1 MAWPGPGAACQI
13 RPPTWPATWLR
24 MASVTCWYR
33 AAMDALDHPISDN
46 WRGLAQGQ
54 QDGRGGVPG
63 GVQPSLAQP
72 GVFEQP
78 LPLVV
83 VGVRV
88 ERLPGGAGEQPASLM
103 PELACDRAFP
113 LLLGKV
119 GAEQGNELWRQA
131 DRAASGLRLDSAGV
145 GAGVL
150 PLRAVAGCPAA
161 SAAAAVRVLRAQPGA
176 ADADGGFVQVDAVP
190 LESERLALPQPQRER
205 QRPPGAVT
213 PSGGGFEQPLD
224 LRHVVRLDVLVVEHR
239 GVGQLGGIAPEAAPA
254 DGLFSAARIVRCT

>member
-119 GAEQGNELWRQA
+119 GAEQGNEL
-131 DRAASGLRLDSAGV
+131 
-145 GAGVL
+145 
-150 PLRAVAGCPAA
+150 
-161 SAAAAVRVLRAQPGA
+161 
-176 ADADGGFVQVDAVP
+176 
-190 LESERLALPQPQRER
+190 
-205 QRPPGAVT
+205 
-213 PSGGGFEQPLD
+213 
-224 LRHVVRLDVLVVEHR
+224 
-239 GVGQLGGIAPEAAPA
+239 
-254 DGLFSAARIVRCT
+254 